1 MRRNADHRR
10 LSSRRMLWAVAVTS
24 MLITGVAA
32 QEASFHQ
39 APAADAAVVNP
50 LAGQADAA
58 REGAALYQQ
67 HCASCHGASAQ
78 GSGNIPP
85 LKSSRVSQASDGALF
100 WFITHGSPASGMP
113 PWIGLPETQRWQLV
127 SLLKSTDPSR
137 LLAAAAKDAPSA
149 DSAAIKAPKPPAPF
163 TDFRYQS
170 PGTARQITAADL
182 PAPYATESAGNAP
195 DLVPR
200 PAGVLPKAPPG
211 FKVALYAEGLRNPRR
226 MVTAP
231 NGDVFVAETRA
242 GRISLFRGLDAD
254 GKPIERQVFVSGLN
268 RPYGLAFYPSGPN
281 PQWLYVGNT
290 DAVVRIPYH
299 SGDLNARGK
308 PEHLADLPDAPGHST
323 RDLRFSLDGKRLFVA
338 VGSASNVDDPDT
350 TPEEKNR
357 ADILVFNPDGTGMKV
372 YAWGIRNAAGLEV
385 HPITGEL
392 WCTVN
397 ERDGLGDNLV
407 PDYITHVREGG
418 FYGWPWWYIGAH
430 QDPRHAGK
438 HPELA
443 GKTIVP
449 DVLLQPH
456 NASLQLLFYQGQQ
469 FPAEY
474 RGEIFAA
481 QHGSWNKAI
490 RTGYEV
496 IRVPMDASGRA
507 RGGYQ
512 DFVTGFVLPDG
523 RVWGRPVGLTVAADG
538 ALLISDDGSNSI
550 WRVSYVGQ

>member
-1 MRRNADHRR
+1 MRTNADCRSLSLR
-10 LSSRRMLWAVAVTS
+10 LMILALAF
-24 MLITGVAA
+24 MPLLATGVAA
-32 QEASFHQ
+32 QDGNFRQ
-39 APAADAAVVNP
+39 APAADAAVRNP
-50 LAGQADAA
+50 LAGRADAA
-58 REGAALYQQ
+58 REGAALYMQ
-67 HCASCHGASAQ
+67 HCVSCHGPSAQ

-85 LKSSRVSQASDGALF
+85 LKSASVSQASDGALF
-100 WFITHGSPASGMP
+100 WFITHGSPTSGMP
-113 PWIGLPETQRWQLV
+113 PWIGLPEAQRWQLV
-127 SLLKSTDPSR
+127 SLLKSPESAR
-137 LLAAAAKDAPSA
+137 LLAAAAKAAPSA
-149 DSAAIKAPKPPAPF
+149 NNAAIQAPKPPAPF

-170 PGTARQITAADL
+170 PGTVRHITVADL

-195 DLVPR
+195 ELVPR
-200 PAGVLPKAPPG
+200 PAGAWPKAPPG
-211 FKVALYAEGLRNPRR
+211 FKVTLYAEGLRNPRR
-226 MVTAP
+226 MITAP
-231 NGDVFVAETRA
+231 NGDIFVAESRA
-242 GRISLFRGLDAD
+242 GQLSVFRGLNAE
-254 GKPIERQVFVSGLN
+254 GKPIERKAFIRGLN
-268 RPYGLAFYPSGPN
+268 RPYGLAFYPSGAN
-281 PQWLYVGNT
+281 PQWLYIGTT

-299 SGDLNARGK
+299 AGDLSARGK
-308 PEHLADLPDAPGHST
+308 PEHLADLPDASGHST

-350 TPEEKNR
+350 TPEEKHR
-357 ADILVFNPDGTGMKV
+357 ADILVFNPDGSGMRV
-372 YAWGIRNAAGLEV
+372 YAWGIRNPSGLEV
-385 HPITGEL
+385 HPRTGEL

-407 PDYITHVREGG
+407 PDYITHVQEGG

-438 HPELA
+438 RPELA
-443 GKTIVP
+443 SKTIVP

-474 RGEIFAA
+474 RGDIFAA

-496 IRVPMDASGRA
+496 IRVPMDPNGRA

-512 DFVTGFVLPDG
+512 DFITGFVLPDG
-523 RVWGRPVGLTVAADG
+523 QVWGRPVGLTVAADG

-550 WRVSYVGQ
+550 WRVSYAGQ